1 MQFLGG
7 KYRGK
12 SKKTRYIAL
21 NIIDLMTTLLK
32 QVKIA
37 DNQSPFNGK
46 IKDILL
52 ENQQIV
58 SISDDYKGTADKT
71 IDIKGLIV
79 SPGFVDPFVHFCD
92 PGLEHRENLHSG
104 AAAAQQGGFTTVFTL
119 PNTQPVVDTKS
130 QVTYIK
136 QHNESLPINVYP
148 IGAISKKAEG
158 KDLAEMIDMHSNGA
172 VTFSDGLYP
181 VQSTLLFLKALQYV
195 KAFDGVVMQ
204 MPIDK
209 SLGSLG
215 LMNEGILSTKLGLPG
230 IPAIAEELIISRD
243 IELLRY
249 TQSKLHITGVSTAKG
264 ITMISAAKKEG
275 LHITCSVTPYH
286 LFFNEEDLSDYNTLL
301 KVFPPLRTK
310 KDQTAL
316 ISAIEDGT
324 VDCISTHH
332 IPQDWD
338 GKTIEFENAKA
349 GIACI
354 ETAFVSTKHLLPNIS
369 DEKIAALFGSNAR
382 SIFNL
387 PNATINEGLEAD
399 LTIYTND
406 QSTCL
411 SKKDSKSKSANSPF
425 WDLTLNA
432 KVIGTYVK
440 GKLHINA

>member
-1 MQFLGG
+1 LGG
-7 KYRGK
+7 KYRVK
-12 SKKTRYIAL
+12 NKKRRYIAL

-52 ENQQIV
+52 ENGKII
-58 SISDDYKGTADKT
+58 SISDNFTNKVDQT
-71 IDIKGLIV
+71 IQVDGLTV

-92 PGLEHRENLHSG
+92 PGLEHRENLQSG
-104 AAAAQQGGFTTVFTL
+104 AEAAQQGGFTTVFTL
-119 PNTQPVVDTKS
+119 PNTLPVVDTKS
-130 QVTYIK
+130 QITYIK
-136 QHNESLPINVYP
+136 QHNETLPVNVLP
-148 IGAISKKAEG
+148 IGAVSKKVEG
-158 KDLAEMIDMHSNGA
+158 KDLSEMIDMHSNGA
-172 VTFSDGLYP
+172 VAFSDGLYP

-195 KAFDGVVMQ
+195 KAFDGVVIQ

-230 IPAIAEELIISRD
+230 IPTIAEELIISRD

-264 ITMISAAKKEG
+264 IAMIAAAKKEG
-275 LHITCSVTPYH
+275 LHLSCSVTPYH
-286 LFFNEEDLSDYNTLL
+286 LFFNEEDLNDYNTLL

-310 KDQTAL
+310 LDQASL
-316 ISAIEDGT
+316 LKAVEEGI
-324 VDCISTHH
+324 VDCISSHH

-354 ETAFVSTKHLLPNIS
+354 ETSFASIKHILPNLTY
-369 DEKIAALFGSNAR
+369 EKLTALFSTNAR
-382 SIFNL
+382 NIFNL
-387 PNATINEGLEAD
+387 PSHSIIEG
-399 LTIYTND
+399 ND
-406 QSTCL
+406 AELSLFTDKQTTCL
-411 SKKDSKSKSANSPF
+411 SKKESKSKSANSPF
-425 WDLTLNA
+425 WDIELNG
-432 KVIGTYVK
+432 KVVGTYTK
-440 GKLHINA
+440 GKLQINH

>member
-1 MQFLGG
+1 
-7 KYRGK
+7 
-12 SKKTRYIAL
+12 
-21 NIIDLMTTLLK
+21 MTTLLK

-52 ENQQIV
+52 ENRKII
-58 SISDDYKGTADKT
+58 SITDHYTGAADKS
-71 IDIKGLIV
+71 IEIKGLV
-79 SPGFVDPFVHFCD
+79 VTPGFVDPFVHFCD
-92 PGLEHRENLHSG
+92 PGLEHRENLQSG
-104 AAAAQQGGFTTVFTL
+104 TAAAQQGGFTAVFTL
-119 PNTQPVVDTKS
+119 PNTHPVVDTKS
-130 QVTYIK
+130 QVSYIK
-136 QHNESLPINVYP
+136 QSDESLSINVYP
-148 IGAISKKAEG
+148 IGAISKKVEG

-172 VTFSDGLYP
+172 VAFSDGLYP

-264 ITMISAAKKEG
+264 IAMIAAAKKEG
-275 LHITCSVTPYH
+275 LNITCSVTPYH
-286 LFFNEEDLSDYNTLL
+286 LFFNEESLSDYNTLL

-310 KDQTAL
+310 NDQTTLLKAV
-316 ISAIEDGT
+316 EDGI
-324 VDCISTHH
+324 VDCISAHH

-354 ETAFVSTKHLLPNIS
+354 ETAFASTKHLLPNIS
-369 DEKIAALFGSNAR
+369 DEKWSAIFATNAR
-382 SIFNL
+382 TIFNL
-387 PNATINEGLEAD
+387 PKATILEGEDAD
-399 LTIYTND
+399 LTFFTNQ
-406 QSTCL
+406 QSTFL

-425 WDLTLNA
+425 WDLTFNA
-432 KVIGTYVK
+432 KVIGTYVN
-440 GKLHINA
+440 GKLNLND